1 MNLSEI
7 IVDVH
12 LVLVS
17 ENLVEISL
25 SFFFL
30 KFPQSKKK
38 LNFDQSKGKKI
49 VYKLISLDGFDAFL
63 TKRWRIQISILFGAN

>member
-1 MNLSEI
+1 MNPTYGTHCAAVKMNLSEI

-17 ENLVEISL
+17 DNLVEISL

-30 KFPQSKKK
+30 KFPQSE
-38 LNFDQSKGKKI
+38 NE
-49 VYKLISLDGFDAFL
+49 
-63 TKRWRIQISILFGAN
+63 N